1 MCGAARDGAS
11 TLATRGALRMSAR
24 DRRDQAIPS
33 KPSTTE
39 NVRFDLTAIGYAV
52 PAGRR
57 TSLSLSP
64 PLLLLLALDLARAG
78 PGARLHPGPVGPFPR
93 TPVAGKGVR
102 PRDHTESPP
111 PPRYPRPPGRPRTHG
126 GRAGGRTPS
135 RKPASRAPAPSPPGR
150 SVCAVRDRPGTR
162 GATSAPKSPATQG
175 TSPSSE
181 LVREGGDEV
190 VPHRTPGSGGSRA
203 PRVEAPA
210 PPRRPREAERGPV
223 NP

>member
-11 TLATRGALRMSAR
+11 TLVTRGALRMSAR

-52 PAGRR
+52 PPGRR

-111 PPRYPRPPGRPRTHG
+111 PPRYPRPPDGLERTEGAPGGVLRPGSRPPERPHPPLLADPSAPSGTG
-126 GRAGGRTPS
+126 PGRAGRLPLRSHLRHKGLHPPVSWSARAATRWSPIGR
-135 RKPASRAPAPSPPGR
+135 
-150 SVCAVRDRPGTR
+150 R
-162 GATSAPKSPATQG
+162 GAADPA
-175 TSPSSE
+175 
-181 LVREGGDEV
+181 R
-190 VPHRTPGSGGSRA
+190 RGSK
-203 PRVEAPA
+203 
-210 PPRRPREAERGPV
+210 PRRPLGGPAKQSV
-223 NP
+223 DR